1 MRKFT
6 SKEKSYLSKLCENAK
21 PSAGYLAANLFKGI
35 FQRRGIGYVT
45 DSHKLSFYRQGGDI
59 DESKIIEITDKIIEV
74 SLLLDYL
81 EREGMIAYVQDTR
94 PMPSGIGIQE
104 KEELH
109 NSGLVEITKDL
120 SPEAEAQLLKALK
133 HRVIA
138 GQTLQEYVANGYQS
152 YEDLQLAEAKKIA
165 KWARYSFFAIIAA
178 LLLMALLPLI
188 MQSTT

>member
-1 MRKFT
+1 
-6 SKEKSYLSKLCENAK
+6 
-21 PSAGYLAANLFKGI
+21 
-35 FQRRGIGYVT
+35 
-45 DSHKLSFYRQGGDI
+45 
-59 DESKIIEITDKIIEV
+59 
-74 SLLLDYL
+74 
-81 EREGMIAYVQDTR
+81 MIAYVQDSR

-109 NSGLVEITKDL
+109 NSGLVEIVKDL

-138 GQTLQEYVANGYQS
+138 GQTLQEYVAKGYQS